1 MYHQD
6 PIPSEKARFE
16 YLHSF
21 YSKISRGISRPSLLV
36 HKLLNFLY
44 GCNLLSDKLFLS
56 LKFRLKMGGGINWK
70 SPHTF
75 NEKLQWLK
83 LYNRRP
89 EYTIM
94 ADKIEAK
101 KWVAERIGE
110 KYIIPTLGVWTKAEE
125 VDFDTLPD
133 KFVIKCN
140 HNSGTG
146 MYICKDKQQ
155 MDVQKVRN
163 GLRTGLQ
170 EDYFHHNGEWP
181 YKNIKPRII
190 AEQYIEDKKSHE
202 LYDYKFFC
210 FNGKVKLFKIDF
222 DRFTEHH
229 ANYYTPTG
237 EILPLVETAYP
248 PQFDRIISMPSTLP
262 QMISLAETLSCGIP
276 FLRVDF
282 YTIGMDIFF
291 GELTFF
297 PTSGMTPFE
306 PKDWDKK
313 LGDML
318 ILPTKNK

>member
-1 MYHQD
+1 M
-6 PIPSEKARFE
+6 
-16 YLHSF
+16 
-21 YSKISRGISRPSLLV
+21 
-36 HKLLNFLY
+36 
-44 GCNLLSDKLFLS
+44 
-56 LKFRLKMGGGINWK
+56 
-70 SPHTF
+70 
-75 NEKLQWLK
+75 
-83 LYNRRP
+83 
-89 EYTIM
+89 
-94 ADKIEAK
+94 
-101 KWVAERIGE
+101 
-110 KYIIPTLGVWTKAEE
+110 
-125 VDFDTLPD
+125 
-133 KFVIKCN
+133 
-140 HNSGTG
+140 
-146 MYICKDKQQ
+146 
-155 MDVQKVRN
+155 
-163 GLRTGLQ
+163 
-170 EDYFHHNGEWP
+170 P

>member
-21 YSKISRGISRPSLLV
+21 YSKINRGISRPSLLV

-56 LKFRLKMGGGINWK
+56 LKFRLKMGGG
-70 SPHTF
+70 
-75 NEKLQWLK
+75 
-83 LYNRRP
+83 
-89 EYTIM
+89 
-94 ADKIEAK
+94 
-101 KWVAERIGE
+101 
-110 KYIIPTLGVWTKAEE
+110 
-125 VDFDTLPD
+125 
-133 KFVIKCN
+133 
-140 HNSGTG
+140 
-146 MYICKDKQQ
+146 KDKQQ

>member
-1 MYHQD
+1 M
-6 PIPSEKARFE
+6 
-16 YLHSF
+16 
-21 YSKISRGISRPSLLV
+21 
-36 HKLLNFLY
+36 
-44 GCNLLSDKLFLS
+44 
-56 LKFRLKMGGGINWK
+56 
-70 SPHTF
+70 
-75 NEKLQWLK
+75 
-83 LYNRRP
+83 
-89 EYTIM
+89 
-94 ADKIEAK
+94 
-101 KWVAERIGE
+101 
-110 KYIIPTLGVWTKAEE
+110 
-125 VDFDTLPD
+125 
-133 KFVIKCN
+133 
-140 HNSGTG
+140 
-146 MYICKDKQQ
+146 
-155 MDVQKVRN
+155 
-163 GLRTGLQ
+163 
-170 EDYFHHNGEWP
+170 
-181 YKNIKPRII
+181 
-190 AEQYIEDKKSHE
+190 KKSHE

>member
-21 YSKISRGISRPSLLV
+21 YSKINRGISRPSLLV

-140 HNSGTG
+140 HNSGRECTFAKTNSKWMCRKSVTDYAPDCRKTTSIIMESG
-146 MYICKDKQQ
+146 
-155 MDVQKVRN
+155 
-163 GLRTGLQ
+163 RT
-170 EDYFHHNGEWP
+170 
-181 YKNIKPRII
+181 K
-190 AEQYIEDKKSHE
+190 
-202 LYDYKFFC
+202 
-210 FNGKVKLFKIDF
+210 
-222 DRFTEHH
+222 T
-229 ANYYTPTG
+229 
-237 EILPLVETAYP
+237 
-248 PQFDRIISMPSTLP
+248 
-262 QMISLAETLSCGIP
+262 
-276 FLRVDF
+276 
-282 YTIGMDIFF
+282 
-291 GELTFF
+291 
-297 PTSGMTPFE
+297 
-306 PKDWDKK
+306 
-313 LGDML
+313 
-318 ILPTKNK
+318 

>member
-21 YSKISRGISRPSLLV
+21 YSKINRGISRPSLLV

-229 ANYYTPTG
+229 ANYWEKSFRWSKQHTHHNS
-237 EILPLVETAYP
+237 IAL
-248 PQFDRIISMPSTLP
+248 
-262 QMISLAETLSCGIP
+262 
-276 FLRVDF
+276 FLCLQL
-282 YTIGMDIFF
+282 Y
-291 GELTFF
+291 L
-297 PTSGMTPFE
+297 
-306 PKDWDKK
+306 K
-313 LGDML
+313 
-318 ILPTKNK
+318 

>member
-21 YSKISRGISRPSLLV
+21 YSKINRGISRPSLLV

-181 YKNIKPRII
+181 YKNIKPR
-190 AEQYIEDKKSHE
+190 
-202 LYDYKFFC
+202 
-210 FNGKVKLFKIDF
+210 
-222 DRFTEHH
+222 R
-229 ANYYTPTG
+229 
-237 EILPLVETAYP
+237 
-248 PQFDRIISMPSTLP
+248 R
-262 QMISLAETLSCGIP
+262 
-276 FLRVDF
+276 
-282 YTIGMDIFF
+282 TIHRR
-291 GELTFF
+291 
-297 PTSGMTPFE
+297 
-306 PKDWDKK
+306 
-313 LGDML
+313 
-318 ILPTKNK
+318 

>member
-21 YSKISRGISRPSLLV
+21 YSKINRGISRPSLLV

-110 KYIIPTLGVWTKAEE
+110 KYIIPTLGVWTKGR
-125 VDFDTLPD
+125 
-133 KFVIKCN
+133 
-140 HNSGTG
+140 SGFRYSARQIRHQ
-146 MYICKDKQQ
+146 MQSQQ
-155 MDVQKVRN
+155 RN
-163 GLRTGLQ
+163 GNVHLQ
-170 EDYFHHNGEWP
+170 RQTANGC
-181 YKNIKPRII
+181 
-190 AEQYIEDKKSHE
+190 AES
-202 LYDYKFFC
+202 
-210 FNGKVKLFKIDF
+210 
-222 DRFTEHH
+222 
-229 ANYYTPTG
+229 P
-237 EILPLVETAYP
+237 
-248 PQFDRIISMPSTLP
+248 
-262 QMISLAETLSCGIP
+262 
-276 FLRVDF
+276 
-282 YTIGMDIFF
+282 
-291 GELTFF
+291 
-297 PTSGMTPFE
+297 
-306 PKDWDKK
+306 
-313 LGDML
+313 
-318 ILPTKNK
+318 